1 MQENKIHQRE
11 RKRERER
18 ERAFLCGK
26 TMHRMG
32 EKMTNLQQDDE
43 NKKSQNKG
51 R

>member
-11 RKRERER
+11 RERDR

-32 EKMTNLQQDDE
+32 EKMTNL
-43 NKKSQNKG
+43 
-51 R
+51 

>member
-11 RKRERER
+11 RERER

-32 EKMTNLQQDDE
+32 EKMTNL
-43 NKKSQNKG
+43 
-51 R
+51 